1 MAAMLIMNVIV
12 GVIVPVV
19 IVTMVAP
26 RDIGVRTRMRVVSM
40 VVSMSATIVGR
51 SCRQRHRR

>member
-1 MAAMLIMNVIV
+1 MAAMLVMDVIM
-12 GVIVPVV
+12 PVV

-26 RDIGVRTRMRVVSM
+26 RNIGVRMRMRVVSM
-40 VVSMSATIVGR
+40 VVSMSAAIVRR